1 MQPPIP
7 VAANAFWV
15 LSPGRGALCRQELP
29 APGPGQVLVRALCS
43 GISRG
48 TESLVFKGGV
58 PPELAD
64 AMACPM
70 QEGGFPGPVKYG
82 YALVGVVEAGPGRL
96 IGKRVFALHP
106 HQDICLIKADACR
119 PIPAAVPDRR
129 AVLAANMETALNILW
144 DGGAGPGQRI
154 AIVGAGIIG
163 CLTARLA
170 ARLPGVELT
179 LVDIDPTRADIA
191 AHLGAGFAIPG
202 EIPSLA
208 GTCDLVIHCSTS
220 AGGLATALE
229 LAGTEATVV
238 EASWYGNQPVMV
250 PLGGVFHPRRL
261 RLVSSQVGMVANAQR
276 PRWNHARRLDKAL
289 QLLDDPALDRLLGPE
304 IPFMDLPV
312 AMAELAGGRDYL
324 PGCPVV
330 IYPPMDLQ
338 DASCIP

>member
-1 MQPPIP
+1 MQPASPHT
-7 VAANAFWV
+7 ANAFWV

-29 APGPGQVLVRALCS
+29 HPRPGQVLVRALCS

-48 TESLVFKGGV
+48 TESLVFQGGV

-96 IGKRVFALHP
+96 MGKRVFALHP
-106 HQDICLIKADACR
+106 RQDLCLIDADACR

-163 CLTARLA
+163 CLVARLA
-170 ARLPGVELT
+170 AQLPGVELT
-179 LVDIDPTRADIA
+179 LLDIDPTRADIA
-191 AHLGAGFAIPG
+191 THMGAAFILPG
-202 EIPSLA
+202 DCQPLA
-208 GTCDLVIHCSTS
+208 GTCDLVIHCSAS
-220 AGGLATALE
+220 ADGLATALA
-229 LAGTEATVV
+229 LAGTEAMVV
-238 EASWYGNQPVMV
+238 EASWYGSQPVTV
-250 PLGGVFHPRRL
+250 PLGGFFHPRRL
-261 RLVSSQVGMVANAQR
+261 RLVSSQVGMVANFQR
-276 PRWNHARRLDKAL
+276 PRWDHGRRLDKAL
-289 QLLDDPALDRLLGPE
+289 QLLDDPALDRLLGPD
-304 IPFMDLPV
+304 IPFANLPA
-312 AMAELAGGRDYL
+312 AMAEMAIGRDYL

-330 IYPPMDLQ
+330 MYPHMDPQ
-338 DASCIP
+338 DTSCIP